1 MNTEEL
7 KLYVPERLKNRI
19 VMMANERKLS
29 INKMSNYI
37 LEVGIYK
44 IFEEESE
51 CKSIGEYAFGN
62 CTYITSI
69 EIPSGVT
76 SIGKAAFYE
85 CQKLKSI
92 IIPKSVTSIGDSA
105 FEDCTALDCV
115 YYEGTAEDWAK
126 ISIDADNSDLTNA
139 ARYYYSE
146 VKPAKDGNF
155 WHYDYDGKAVL
166 WNEK

>member
-51 CKSIGEYAFGN
+51 YGKLLIRKSKKE
-62 CTYITSI
+62 
-69 EIPSGVT
+69 
-76 SIGKAAFYE
+76 
-85 CQKLKSI
+85 
-92 IIPKSVTSIGDSA
+92 
-105 FEDCTALDCV
+105 
-115 YYEGTAEDWAK
+115 
-126 ISIDADNSDLTNA
+126 SD
-139 ARYYYSE
+139 
-146 VKPAKDGNF
+146 KDGESSYN
-155 WHYDYDGKAVL
+155 DKR
-166 WNEK
+166 

>member
-51 CKSIGEYAFGN
+51 YGKLIIRKSKKE
-62 CTYITSI
+62 
-69 EIPSGVT
+69 
-76 SIGKAAFYE
+76 
-85 CQKLKSI
+85 
-92 IIPKSVTSIGDSA
+92 
-105 FEDCTALDCV
+105 
-115 YYEGTAEDWAK
+115 
-126 ISIDADNSDLTNA
+126 SD
-139 ARYYYSE
+139 
-146 VKPAKDGNF
+146 KDGESSYN
-155 WHYDYDGKAVL
+155 DKR
-166 WNEK
+166 

>member
-51 CKSIGEYAFGN
+51 YGKLIIRKSKKESDEDGESSYN
-62 CTYITSI
+62 D
-69 EIPSGVT
+69 
-76 SIGKAAFYE
+76 K
-85 CQKLKSI
+85 
-92 IIPKSVTSIGDSA
+92 
-105 FEDCTALDCV
+105 
-115 YYEGTAEDWAK
+115 
-126 ISIDADNSDLTNA
+126 
-139 ARYYYSE
+139 R
-146 VKPAKDGNF
+146 
-155 WHYDYDGKAVL
+155 
-166 WNEK
+166 

>member
-51 CKSIGEYAFGN
+51 YGKLIIRKSKKGSDEDGE
-62 CTYITSI
+62 
-69 EIPSGVT
+69 
-76 SIGKAAFYE
+76 
-85 CQKLKSI
+85 
-92 IIPKSVTSIGDSA
+92 
-105 FEDCTALDCV
+105 
-115 YYEGTAEDWAK
+115 
-126 ISIDADNSDLTNA
+126 NSHND
-139 ARYYYSE
+139 
-146 VKPAKDGNF
+146 K
-155 WHYDYDGKAVL
+155 
-166 WNEK
+166 

>member
-51 CKSIGEYAFGN
+51 Y
-62 CTYITSI
+62 
-69 EIPSGVT
+69 
-76 SIGKAAFYE
+76 GKLIIKKNKKE
-85 CQKLKSI
+85 C
-92 IIPKSVTSIGDSA
+92 D
-105 FEDCTALDCV
+105 
-115 YYEGTAEDWAK
+115 
-126 ISIDADNSDLTNA
+126 
-139 ARYYYSE
+139 
-146 VKPAKDGNF
+146 KDGESSYN
-155 WHYDYDGKAVL
+155 DK
-166 WNEK
+166 

>member
-51 CKSIGEYAFGN
+51 HGKLITKKNKKESDNNGESSHN
-62 CTYITSI
+62 D
-69 EIPSGVT
+69 
-76 SIGKAAFYE
+76 K
-85 CQKLKSI
+85 
-92 IIPKSVTSIGDSA
+92 
-105 FEDCTALDCV
+105 
-115 YYEGTAEDWAK
+115 
-126 ISIDADNSDLTNA
+126 
-139 ARYYYSE
+139 
-146 VKPAKDGNF
+146 
-155 WHYDYDGKAVL
+155 
-166 WNEK
+166 

>member
-51 CKSIGEYAFGN
+51 Y
-62 CTYITSI
+62 
-69 EIPSGVT
+69 
-76 SIGKAAFYE
+76 GKLIIKKNKKECDKDEEKGISAA
-85 CQKLKSI
+85 CHA
-92 IIPKSVTSIGDSA
+92 DSA
-105 FEDCTALDCV
+105 GSKRF
-115 YYEGTAEDWAK
+115 G
-126 ISIDADNSDLTNA
+126 
-139 ARYYYSE
+139 RM
-146 VKPAKDGNF
+146 
-155 WHYDYDGKAVL
+155 
-166 WNEK
+166 

>member
-51 CKSIGEYAFGN
+51 YGKLIIKKSKKESDEDGESSHN
-62 CTYITSI
+62 D
-69 EIPSGVT
+69 
-76 SIGKAAFYE
+76 K
-85 CQKLKSI
+85 
-92 IIPKSVTSIGDSA
+92 
-105 FEDCTALDCV
+105 
-115 YYEGTAEDWAK
+115 
-126 ISIDADNSDLTNA
+126 
-139 ARYYYSE
+139 
-146 VKPAKDGNF
+146 
-155 WHYDYDGKAVL
+155 
-166 WNEK
+166 

>member
-51 CKSIGEYAFGN
+51 YGKLIIKKSKKESNEDGESSHN
-62 CTYITSI
+62 D
-69 EIPSGVT
+69 
-76 SIGKAAFYE
+76 K
-85 CQKLKSI
+85 
-92 IIPKSVTSIGDSA
+92 
-105 FEDCTALDCV
+105 
-115 YYEGTAEDWAK
+115 
-126 ISIDADNSDLTNA
+126 
-139 ARYYYSE
+139 
-146 VKPAKDGNF
+146 
-155 WHYDYDGKAVL
+155 
-166 WNEK
+166 

>member
-51 CKSIGEYAFGN
+51 YGKLIIRKSKKESDEDGE
-62 CTYITSI
+62 
-69 EIPSGVT
+69 
-76 SIGKAAFYE
+76 
-85 CQKLKSI
+85 
-92 IIPKSVTSIGDSA
+92 
-105 FEDCTALDCV
+105 
-115 YYEGTAEDWAK
+115 
-126 ISIDADNSDLTNA
+126 NSHNN
-139 ARYYYSE
+139 
-146 VKPAKDGNF
+146 K
-155 WHYDYDGKAVL
+155 
-166 WNEK
+166 

>member
-51 CKSIGEYAFGN
+51 YGKLIIRKSKKESDEDGE
-62 CTYITSI
+62 
-69 EIPSGVT
+69 
-76 SIGKAAFYE
+76 
-85 CQKLKSI
+85 
-92 IIPKSVTSIGDSA
+92 
-105 FEDCTALDCV
+105 
-115 YYEGTAEDWAK
+115 
-126 ISIDADNSDLTNA
+126 NSHND
-139 ARYYYSE
+139 
-146 VKPAKDGNF
+146 K
-155 WHYDYDGKAVL
+155 
-166 WNEK
+166 

>member
-51 CKSIGEYAFGN
+51 YGKLIIRKSKKESDEDGESSYN
-62 CTYITSI
+62 N
-69 EIPSGVT
+69 
-76 SIGKAAFYE
+76 K
-85 CQKLKSI
+85 
-92 IIPKSVTSIGDSA
+92 
-105 FEDCTALDCV
+105 
-115 YYEGTAEDWAK
+115 
-126 ISIDADNSDLTNA
+126 
-139 ARYYYSE
+139 R
-146 VKPAKDGNF
+146 
-155 WHYDYDGKAVL
+155 
-166 WNEK
+166 